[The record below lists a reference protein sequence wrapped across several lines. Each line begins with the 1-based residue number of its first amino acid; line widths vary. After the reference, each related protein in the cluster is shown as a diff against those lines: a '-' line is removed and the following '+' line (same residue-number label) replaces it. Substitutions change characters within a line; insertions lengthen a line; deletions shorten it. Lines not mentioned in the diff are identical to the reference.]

1 VKTQDKSFQTPWH
14 ISFTGLYLL
23 LVYLAISW
31 LDAGGKLRQNIP
43 TFDFIVLVLATFRL
57 IRLFV
62 YDSVTS
68 YIREYLGQYLSGARK
83 ELSMLINCP
92 WCTGIWMALIV
103 FFLYFAHPLFW
114 YFLLILALA
123 GAGSFFQIVIWK
135 IGRE

>member
-1 VKTQDKSFQTPWH
+1 MNIAPKPSQTPWH
-14 ISFTGLYLL
+14 IFFTMLYLL
-23 LVYLAISW
+23 LVWLAISS
-31 LDAGGKLRQNIP
+31 LDAGGKLRREIP
-43 TFDFIVLVLATFRL
+43 TFDFIILVLATFRL

-92 WCTGIWMALIV
+92 WCTGIWMALVV
-103 FFLYFAHPLFW
+103 FFLYFVNPLFW
-114 YFLLILALA
+114 YFLLIMALA
-123 GAGSFFQIVIWK
+123 GAGSFLQIVIWK